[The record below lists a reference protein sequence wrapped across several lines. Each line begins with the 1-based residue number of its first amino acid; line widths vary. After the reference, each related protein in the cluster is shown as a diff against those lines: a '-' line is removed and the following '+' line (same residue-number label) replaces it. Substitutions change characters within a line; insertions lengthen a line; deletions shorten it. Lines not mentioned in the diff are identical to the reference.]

1 MDKRNKVTTKDIAL
15 RLGVS
20 TTTVHRAIYG
30 KKGVS
35 EELRKRIL
43 QEVEDTNYVI
53 DEAASLL
60 RRDEIDIAVV
70 LPQPTGEDRYF
81 FRGIWKGI
89 NDAEEELKNQKFNVQ
104 HVENELGI
112 YGMSDALENL
122 FDNTDNSLQ
131 GLITMCDDEKSAGWI
146 NRFSK
151 RGTQVVLVSNS
162 GEGVEALCSLKA
174 SHKERGALA
183 AHLINMLFSNASG
196 TVLGINENRA
206 VFSSKHYL
214 VSLRENLTENLR
226 YSEVAGMDASEY
238 EGKLRSILASET
250 PDILFCGSAR
260 ITYNVCRIV
269 KDMGL
274 SGKVRIVGTDVFDE
288 LKTFFED
295 GTLLASV
302 YQSNREQGRIA
313 LSILSKKLSGLRSE
327 NECRIVDM
335 PIGLVMKENYRFY
348 SS

>member
-1 MDKRNKVTTKDIAL
+1 MDKKDKVTTKDIAL

-30 KKGVS
+30 KKGVG
-35 EELRKRIL
+35 EELRKKIL
-43 QEVEDTNYVI
+43 QEVEATNYVI

-70 LPQPTGEDRYF
+70 LPRPIGEDRYF

-89 NDAEEELKNQKFNVQ
+89 FDTEEELKNQKFNVQ
-104 HVENELGI
+104 HVENDRGI
-112 YGMSDALENL
+112 YGMSEALEEL
-122 FDNTDNSLQ
+122 FDNTDASLQ
-131 GLITMCDDEKSAGWI
+131 GLITMCDDDKSAGWI

-162 GEGVEALCSLKA
+162 DEGVESMCSLKA
-174 SHKERGALA
+174 SHKDRGALA
-183 AHLINMLFSNASG
+183 AHLINMSLADTKG

-214 VSLRENLTENLR
+214 VSLRDNLADNLS
-226 YSEVAGMDASEY
+226 YEEVSGLDVSEY
-238 EGKLRSILASET
+238 EEKLRDILSGRI
-250 PDILFCGSAR
+250 PDVLFCGSAR

-269 KDMGL
+269 RDMGL
-274 SGKVRIVGTDVFDE
+274 SGKLKIVGTDVFDE
-288 LKTFFED
+288 IKTFFED

-302 YQSNREQGRIA
+302 YQSNREQGRMA
-313 LSILSKKLSGLRSE
+313 LSILSKKLSGLRTE
-327 NECRIVDM
+327 NESQIIDM

-348 SS
+348 TS